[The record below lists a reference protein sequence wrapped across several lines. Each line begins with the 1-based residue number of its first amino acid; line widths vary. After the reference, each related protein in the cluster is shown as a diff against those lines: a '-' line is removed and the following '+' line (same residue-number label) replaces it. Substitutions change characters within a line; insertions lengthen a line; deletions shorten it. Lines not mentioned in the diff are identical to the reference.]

1 MSKSMTLKPFL
12 ALVASLAL
20 FAQPVAFAAD
30 ALLKPLPEPDTTKL
44 PAASAKEVRDAKA
57 DFDRVKPGLVGDE
70 LAQAYALLGAHYARA
85 GLFTDAATALG
96 DAALL
101 APDDARWA
109 YAQGFVAREQKQ
121 PVIAKAHFE
130 RALSLDKEYLPIRV
144 ALANM
149 ALEQN
154 DYDGARKVLSDYAAS
169 HDKDPFAFAMLGDIA
184 LRQKRYADAIEE
196 TNRALKIDPSATKLY
211 GLLAD
216 AYTGAGNT
224 TAAAA
229 ARAKLGNGVP
239 ALGDPIGLGLL
250 PQSASS
256 ITPSAAVDA
265 ASASVSANALVR
277 EASVYLAAR
286 NYDQARTRLDTALK
300 ATPNDAEV
308 LGMYAR
314 VEAAAGNMTQAKTR
328 AQAAV
333 AASPNNVTAQL
344 TLGYVLEMSNDDAGA
359 QRAYEKAATLDPKAP
374 TANLRLGNLLM
385 RNGKFDDAAVRYRAA
400 TQAATGVGE
409 AWSRMIAAETAAGK
423 CAAALSEVN
432 AALAKDANNGVLLQ
446 LFVRLTSTCANGGK
460 EEKGMALDYA
470 TKIYKQASA
479 PQMAETYAL
488 ALAANGKWDDAAKTQ
503 EAAMFVLV
511 RNGRSGEL
519 VPYRQ
524 FLAEF
529 RAHKMPDRPWAPDSP
544 YYKPLRPAPDPKTP
558 PAAAKATAQPPAQP
572 PKK

>member
-20 FAQPVAFAAD
+20 FAHPLAFAAD
-30 ALLKPLPEPDTTKL
+30 ALLKPLPDPDTSKL
-44 PAASAKEVRDAKA
+44 PPASAKEVREAHDEFEKI
-57 DFDRVKPGLVGDE
+57 RPTLVGDD

-85 GLFTDAATALG
+85 GLYTEAATALG
-96 DAALL
+96 DAAML
-101 APDDARWA
+101 APDDSRWA
-109 YAQGFVAREQKQ
+109 YAQGFVARMQKQ
-121 PVIAKAHFE
+121 NPVAKAHFE

-154 DYDGARKVLSDYAAS
+154 DFDGAHKLLSDYTAT
-169 HDKDPFAFAMLGDIA
+169 HEKDAFAFAMLGDIA
-184 LRQKRYADAIEE
+184 LRQNRYPDAIEQ
-196 TNRALKIDPSATKLY
+196 TNRALKLDPSATKLY

-216 AYTGAGNT
+216 AYKGAGNT
-224 TAAAA
+224 TAATA
-229 ARAKLGNGVP
+229 ARAKVGNGVP
-239 ALGDPIGLGLL
+239 ALGDPIGLGLI
-250 PQSASS
+250 PQAASS
-256 ITPSAAVDA
+256 TTPAAAADTGSAALPGNA
-265 ASASVSANALVR
+265 AVR
-277 EASVYLAAR
+277 EASVFLATH
-286 NYDQARTRLDTALK
+286 NYDQARSRLDAALK
-300 ATPNDAEV
+300 ATPNDADV

-314 VEAAAGNMTQAKTR
+314 VEAAAGNMTQAKMR

-333 AASPNNVTAQL
+333 AAAPNNMTAQL

-359 QRAYEKAATLDPKAP
+359 QRAYEKAATLDPKSP

-385 RNGKFDDAAVRYRAA
+385 RNGRFDDAAVRYRAA
-400 TQAATGVGE
+400 TQAASGNGE

-460 EEKGMALDYA
+460 EEKAMALDYA
-470 TKIYKQASA
+470 ARIYKQASA

-488 ALAANGKWDDAAKTQ
+488 ALAANGKWDDAVKTQ

-511 RNGRSGEL
+511 RNGRSSEL

-524 FLAEF
+524 FLQQF
-529 RAHKMPDRPWAPDSP
+529 RAHQVPDRPWAPDSP
-544 YYKPLRPAPDPKTP
+544 MYKVPRPAPDPKTP
-558 PAAAKATAQPPAQP
+558 PPSAKAPAQP